1 MDEMEIICLHKRCN
15 KKARKTSQP
24 KKAPKS
30 FKSDEPKKVPGSPGL
45 IDDPSGDEQKPKK
58 TSKTTKKSG
67 KKLKR
72 SHSLKKHQS
81 HLNLL
86 TQAKKKKR
94 MTKTK
99 NTSFTWAEGRSPKF
113 FASWK
118 DSQNL
123 TIEKKVK
130 KLVFMRGL
138 YDGYELSRVAL
149 DDTKYLRGV
158 LKMSGLGKKT
168 KDLIK
173 KHWQRPNSF

>member
-1 MDEMEIICLHKRCN
+1 MDEMEIIAFTKGATRRLEKPHSLKKHQSHSNQMNLKKYQGHQGLLMIQVGVN
-15 KKARKTSQP
+15 KNLKKHQRQLKSQ
-24 KKAPKS
+24 
-30 FKSDEPKKVPGSPGL
+30 E
-45 IDDPSGDEQKPKK
+45 
-58 TSKTTKKSG
+58 

-86 TQAKKKKR
+86 TQAKMKKR

-130 KLVFMRGL
+130 KVVFMRGL
-138 YDGYELSRVAL
+138 YEGYELSRVAL
-149 DDTKYLRGV
+149 YDTKYLRGV